1 MMNTLK
7 AITTAIALL
16 TGISFGHAQSSAMKD
31 PVSFT
36 LKNGMTIIIAENEAT
51 PKVFANLSFEA
62 ADRYQA
68 DKAAVQE
75 VLTTLMDQQLTAM
88 DAGLSYSDK
97 GVNLATHRDNFENA
111 LQTLYT
117 YISAPSFDQDALLK
131 AKATVLAH
139 LTAQDKY
146 FPETVNKN
154 SLARLT
160 LEDVSAYYNEIN
172 KPAQTVLTVAGNIT
186 PAIAKSYTKK
196 AMNRPKP
203 IAETNKTYLVS
214 NN

>member
-1 MMNTLK
+1 MINKLK
-7 AITTAIALL
+7 TITTAIALL
-16 TGISFGHAQSSAMKD
+16 TGISFGHAQSSVMKD
-31 PVSFT
+31 PVSYT
-36 LKNGMTIIIAENEAT
+36 LKNGMTVIIAENEAT
-51 PKVFANLSFEA
+51 AKVFANLSFEA
-62 ADRYQA
+62 AARYQA
-68 DKAAVQE
+68 DKAPVQE
-75 VLTTLMDQQLTAM
+75 VLTALMNQQLTAM

-97 GVNLATHRDNFENA
+97 GLNLVAHRDNFETA

-117 YISAPSFDQDALLK
+117 YICAPAFDQDALVK
-131 AKATVLAH
+131 AKAAVMAH

-172 KPAQTVLTVAGNIT
+172 KPALTVLTVAGNIT

-196 AMNRPKP
+196 AMNQPKA
-203 IAETNKTYLVS
+203 IAETNKIYLVS